1 MKKYIKISAGLLALA
16 IWLPGMALASDHH
29 SGTDT
34 GANILDYIENERR
47 LARENKLDDDQ
58 KQLLTDTQ
66 DMKAHLR
73 QPIDPK
79 QPLPV
84 AFEGDDLFYD
94 ENTGKVY
101 AKGNVKITQIDA
113 HRFTSD
119 EADGNLKTHDIEVD
133 GKAHMLQMTDGM
145 QRIKLDGYKTE
156 YNYATQLGKMEN
168 VSGKVDHQYIK
179 AARVEFYPD
188 KTILY
193 DGTATKCSAKKPDY
207 HVSAKKMEIYPNDKM
222 IMYDVDYWLG
232 SMKIYHK
239 KKVVQDLKKKDEGP
253 QYPSLSYS
261 NDDGVGIEQDIQ
273 RNIAPNVNA
282 YIDLLYMSKWG
293 IRNLYGVKWSHAGST
308 WGLKYGYEED
318 SNNHWIRKQPSL
330 TYDYYNHFKT
340 MPFGY
345 NFSYETGY
353 WYNDGIHSTH
363 TKYYFS
369 IYRDAIVFDKWHLY
383 LSGGYSITHETGNSS
398 EVRGFNWD
406 STLVKSFDDR
416 FAAYAGYHYS
426 TTNSKNTLFN
436 YNQDDYSRKFEAG
449 ISYRLTDKDRIVIGQ
464 NYDLSADELKDV
476 DYYWYHDIH
485 CAQLILRYR
494 EKRHSI
500 NLGLEL
506 IPW

>member
-1 MKKYIKISAGLLALA
+1 MKKYMKISAGLLALA
-16 IWLPGMALASDHH
+16 IWLPGMALAADHH
-29 SGTDT
+29 SSTDT
-34 GANILDYIENERR
+34 GADVLDYIENERR

-94 ENTGKVY
+94 ENTGEVY

-119 EADGNLKTHDIEVD
+119 EADGNLKTHDIEVA
-133 GKAHMLQMTDGM
+133 GKAHMLQLTDGM

-156 YNYATQLGKMEN
+156 YNYATQIGKMEN

-179 AARVEFYPD
+179 AARVELYPD

-193 DGTATKCSAKKPDY
+193 DGTATKCSAKNPDY

-222 IMYDVDYWLG
+222 VMYDVDYWLG

-239 KKVVQDLKKKDEGP
+239 KKVEQDLKNKDEGP
-253 QYPSLSYS
+253 QYPSLTYN
-261 NDDGVGIEQDIQ
+261 NDDGMGIAQNYRRD
-273 RNIAPNVNA
+273 IAPNVNA
-282 YIDLLYMSKWG
+282 YMDLLYMTKWG
-293 IRNLYGVKWSHAGST
+293 IRNLYGVNWSHAGSRL
-308 WGLKYGYEED
+308 GLKYGYEED
-318 SNNHWIRKQPSL
+318 DNNHWIRKQPSL
-330 TYDYYNHFKT
+330 TYDYDKHFNT
-340 MPFGY
+340 MPFSYG
-345 NFSYETGY
+345 FSYETGY
-353 WYNDGIHSTH
+353 WYNDGVHSTH
-363 TKYYFS
+363 TEYDFRLS
-369 IYRDAIVFDKWHLY
+369 HDPIVFSNWYLY
-383 LSGGYSITHETGNSS
+383 LGTSYSITHETGNDSD
-398 EVRGFNWD
+398 VRGFNW
-406 STLVKSFDDR
+406 SATAVKSFDDR
-416 FAAYAGYHYS
+416 FAAYAGYYYS
-426 TTNSKNTLFN
+426 ATNSKNTLFK